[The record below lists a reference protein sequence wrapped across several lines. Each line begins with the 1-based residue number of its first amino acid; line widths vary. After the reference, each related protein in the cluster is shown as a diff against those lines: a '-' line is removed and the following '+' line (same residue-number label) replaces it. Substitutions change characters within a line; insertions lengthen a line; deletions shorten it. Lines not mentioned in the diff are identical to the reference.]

1 MQMVSLDSN
10 QATDDIADFNSIIM
24 VKLTQNLC
32 HMLPSNPQQ

>member
-10 QATDDIADFNSIIM
+10 QATDDIADNSIIM